1 MTRKFSYFY
10 ITKFLYQFIKIF
22 SYLFEKFGSDG
33 DHEYKLQ
40 CSYME
45 LYNENGFDLLN
56 PTHDMKQ
63 LEDLEKVT
71 VLEDQNGGIKI
82 RNLSTVSIANE
93 EEAIN
98 QLFIGDTN
106 RSIAETPMNMASTRG
121 HCIFTLYIEA
131 RQPGNALIKRSKAWL
146 LIIIM
151 IFLFCQTSGGPL
163 CR

>member
-1 MTRKFSYFY
+1 
-10 ITKFLYQFIKIF
+10 
-22 SYLFEKFGSDG
+22 
-33 DHEYKLQ
+33 
-40 CSYME
+40 ME

-82 RNLSTVSIANE
+82 RNLSTVSVANE

-131 RQPGNALIKRSKAWL
+131 RQPGNALIKRSKL
-146 LIIIM
+146 RFNQSTYNNKLTCDIYKKIYKH
-151 IFLFCQTSGGPL
+151 LPL
-163 CR
+163 QG

>member
-1 MTRKFSYFY
+1 
-10 ITKFLYQFIKIF
+10 
-22 SYLFEKFGSDG
+22 
-33 DHEYKLQ
+33 
-40 CSYME
+40 ME

-82 RNLSTVSIANE
+82 HNVSTVSIANE

-131 RQPGNALIKRSKAWL
+131 RQPGNALIKRSKAWSL
-146 LIIIM
+146 TKYYFRDETFSSYCFISDI
-151 IFLFCQTSGGPL
+151 
-163 CR
+163 

>member
-1 MTRKFSYFY
+1 
-10 ITKFLYQFIKIF
+10 
-22 SYLFEKFGSDG
+22 
-33 DHEYKLQ
+33 
-40 CSYME
+40 ME

-146 LIIIM
+146 KKALVA
-151 IFLFCQTSGGPL
+151 L
-163 CR
+163 